1 MSMTVTITG
10 ERELQKAIEDLMY
23 QAKQATSDAVSEHAL
38 NIQSQAKR
46 NISDWPAVD
55 TGRLRASIK
64 VESYSDGL
72 ARRVGSD
79 VNYAPFVEFGTRP
92 HFPPLEPIREWC
104 RRHSIPEEAAYAI
117 ALKISRTG
125 QPARPFLFPAYEQER
140 PKFEAVIMAAWR
152 KIKAGA

>member
-23 QAKQATSDAVSEHAL
+23 QAKQGTSDAVSEHAL
-38 NIQSQAKR
+38 
-46 NISDWPAVD
+46 
-55 TGRLRASIK
+55 
-64 VESYSDGL
+64 
-72 ARRVGSD
+72 
-79 VNYAPFVEFGTRP
+79 NYAPFVEFGTRP